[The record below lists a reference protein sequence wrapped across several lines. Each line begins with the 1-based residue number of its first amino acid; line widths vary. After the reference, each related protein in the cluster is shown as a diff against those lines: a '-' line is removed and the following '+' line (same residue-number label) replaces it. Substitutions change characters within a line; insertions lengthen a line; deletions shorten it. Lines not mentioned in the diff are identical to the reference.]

1 MRLTLKKM
9 MMTAAAGA
17 LLTFSGLVACSS
29 PAQPEQRTAPSEPS
43 AAMAAARTPAAGLPA
58 VIVYKSPS
66 CGCCTKW
73 VEHMQ
78 AAGFAVSVADTPDP
92 EPLKKQY
99 GIGTALRSCHTALVE
114 GYAVEGH
121 VPAEDVMRLL
131 KERPKVTGI
140 AVPGMPVGSP
150 GMEVGTRKDPYKV
163 LAFTK
168 DGSTKDGS
176 TSVFANH

>member
-1 MRLTLKKM
+1 MRCTLKRM
-9 MMTAAAGA
+9 MMTAATGA
-17 LLTFSGLVACSS
+17 LLAFSGVVACSS
-29 PAQPEQRTAPSEPS
+29 PAQPEQRAAPPEPS
-43 AAMAAARTPAAGLPA
+43 AATAVPRTPAAVLPA
-58 VIVYKSPS
+58 ITVYKSPS

-78 AAGFAVSVADTPDP
+78 AAGFTVNVSDAPDP
-92 EPLKKQY
+92 EPVKKQY

-121 VPAEDVMRLL
+121 VPAQDVVRLL
-131 KERPKVTGI
+131 KDRPKVTGI

-150 GMEVGTRKDPYKV
+150 GMELGARKDPYQV

-168 DGSTKDGS
+168 DGST
-176 TSVFANH
+176 SVFASH